1 MKKTG
6 LTLLTAAIGGLI
18 AVGGY
23 KLIEPKPFVSF
34 QTEQQKVNYVKVS
47 DRSSNLSSSG
57 LPDFVAPAA
66 VSTPA
71 VVHITTTYR
80 ASKGGDDVSEMFGD
94 MFGMTPSRGPQKAFG
109 SGVIISADGYIVTNN
124 HVIEDANNI
133 EVVLENKKSFK
144 AKLIG
149 TDPNTDIALL
159 KIEAEG
165 LSILKFGNSDQVKV
179 GEWVLAV
186 GNPFNLTSTVTAGI
200 VSAKGRS
207 IGLLGNSG
215 GNPHQQFGP
224 QQKPKANRA
233 VESFIQ
239 TDAAV
244 NRGNSGGALVNM
256 NAELIGINSAIA
268 SGTGNFEGYSFAV
281 PVNLVKKVIDDLRN
295 YGTVQRG
302 YLGIVLGEEVTAEFV
317 KEKKLKDPDIRGVY
331 VGGVSAGSSAEAVG
345 IKADDIITS
354 IQSLPVNS
362 ISELE
367 EQVARYR
374 PGDKVDVTLLRNGET
389 MNFKVLLKNQDGGT
403 KLVHK
408 EASPA
413 DITLS
418 SIEALPLSKTELAKF
433 GVQSGVKIS
442 RLGQGLLK
450 DAGLKVGFIIIKI
463 NDQLIKSPADIN
475 DALAASTEGLG
486 VEFIDPREPNVTQT
500 FQRSIR
506 N

>member
-1 MKKTG
+1 MQC
-6 LTLLTAAIGGLI
+6 LL
-18 AVGGY
+18 
-23 KLIEPKPFVSF
+23 
-34 QTEQQKVNYVKVS
+34 
-47 DRSSNLSSSG
+47 
-57 LPDFVAPAA
+57 
-66 VSTPA
+66 
-71 VVHITTTYR
+71 
-80 ASKGGDDVSEMFGD
+80 
-94 MFGMTPSRGPQKAFG
+94 
-109 SGVIISADGYIVTNN
+109 
-124 HVIEDANNI
+124 
-133 EVVLENKKSFK
+133 
-144 AKLIG
+144 
-149 TDPNTDIALL
+149 
-159 KIEAEG
+159 
-165 LSILKFGNSDQVKV
+165 ILF
-179 GEWVLAV
+179 
-186 GNPFNLTSTVTAGI
+186 
-200 VSAKGRS
+200 
-207 IGLLGNSG
+207 
-215 GNPHQQFGP
+215 
-224 QQKPKANRA
+224 
-233 VESFIQ
+233 
-239 TDAAV
+239 
-244 NRGNSGGALVNM
+244 
-256 NAELIGINSAIA
+256 
-268 SGTGNFEGYSFAV
+268 
-281 PVNLVKKVIDDLRN
+281 KKVIDDLRN